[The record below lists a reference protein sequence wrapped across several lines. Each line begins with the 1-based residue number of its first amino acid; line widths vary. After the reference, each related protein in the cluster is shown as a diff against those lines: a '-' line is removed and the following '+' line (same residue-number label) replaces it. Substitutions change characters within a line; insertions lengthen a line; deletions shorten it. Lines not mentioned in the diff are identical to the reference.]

1 MKNNHIDILTEMGL
15 SLNEAKVYLAL
26 LRKRISQVGEIATL
40 SGVPQK
46 MIYYVLQ
53 KLMSKGMCSLV
64 PGKVQKYRPTEPG
77 IGIGNFI
84 AKAQKQIDS
93 SKIMLDELGKQYEI
107 GQTEISSA
115 ECIEIIQN
123 TTNIAQRVLSL
134 ERLSTEEVLSF
145 NKPPYA
151 MMDRNVEELHGL
163 KRGTRYRSIYQI
175 AEAKALIPMSVME
188 MYREAGEEVRIAES
202 LPMKM
207 MIFDS
212 RILMFTHEEC
222 LTPPENFTAVIIQ
235 RSSII
240 IALKELFEMY
250 WSQSMTVE
258 EFRERYKDSISPE
271 KHIMSK

>member
-1 MKNNHIDILTEMGL
+1 MQSGHIDILMKMGL

-26 LRKRISQVGEIATL
+26 LKKKISQVGEIAAL

-53 KLMSKGMCSLV
+53 KLMSKGMCSLI
-64 PGKVQKYRPTEPG
+64 PGRVKKYKPTEPG
-77 IGIGNFI
+77 VGIGSFI
-84 AKAQKQIDS
+84 TGAQKQIDS
-93 SKIMLDELGKQYEI
+93 SKKMLDDLEKQYEI
-107 GQTEISSA
+107 GQNETSSL
-115 ECIEIIQN
+115 ECVEIIQN
-123 TTNIAQRVLSL
+123 TTTVAQRVLSL

-151 MMDRNVEELHGL
+151 MSERNLEELYGL

-175 AEAKALIPMSVME
+175 SEARNLIPRSVME
-188 MYREAGEEVRIAES
+188 MYREAGEEVRISES

-212 RILMFTHEEC
+212 RILMFALEEC

-235 RSSII
+235 RSSLIN
-240 IALKELFEMY
+240 ALKELFELY
-250 WSQSMTVE
+250 WSHSITVE
-258 EFRERYKDSISPE
+258 EFREQYKDSISPE
-271 KHIMSK
+271 NT

>member
-1 MKNNHIDILTEMGL
+1 MQNNHIDILIKMGL

-26 LRKRISQVGEIATL
+26 LKKKISQVGEISTL

-64 PGKVQKYRPTEPG
+64 PGKVKMYKPTEPST
-77 IGIGNFI
+77 GIGNFI
-84 AKAQKQIDS
+84 KSAQKQIDS
-93 SKIMLDELGKQYEI
+93 SKNMLNQLEKQYEI
-107 GQTEISSA
+107 GQNDTGSM
-115 ECIEIIQN
+115 ECVEIIQN
-123 TTNIAQRVLSL
+123 TTNVAQRVLSL
-134 ERLSTEEVLSF
+134 ERLSSEEVLSF

-151 MMDRNVEELHGL
+151 MTERNIEELYGL

-175 AEAKALIPMSVME
+175 SEARDLIPMSVME
-188 MYREAGEEVRIAES
+188 MYSEAGEEVRIAES

-212 RILMFTHEEC
+212 RILMFVLEEC
-222 LTPPENFTAVIIQ
+222 LTSPENFTAVIIQ

-240 IALKELFEMY
+240 KGLKELFEVY

-258 EFRERYKDSISPE
+258 KFREKYKDSISPE

>member
-1 MKNNHIDILTEMGL
+1 MQNDHIDILTEMGL

-26 LRKRISQVGEIATL
+26 LKKKISQVGEIATL

-64 PGKVQKYRPTEPG
+64 PGKVKKYKPTEPG
-77 IGIGNFI
+77 IGIGSFI
-84 AKAQKQIDS
+84 TSAQKQIDS
-93 SKIMLDELGKQYEI
+93 SKQMLDQLETQYELGQNE
-107 GQTEISSA
+107 TSSI
-115 ECIEIIQN
+115 ECVEIIQTAAN
-123 TTNIAQRVLSL
+123 VAQRVLSL
-134 ERLSTEEVLSF
+134 ERLSIKEVLSF

-151 MMDRNVEELHGL
+151 MSERNMEEVQGL

-175 AEAKALIPMSVME
+175 SEARNLIPRSVME
-188 MYREAGEEVRIAES
+188 MYRDAGEEVRIAET

-212 RILMFTHEEC
+212 RILMFVLEEC
-222 LTPPENFTAVIIQ
+222 LTSPESFSAVIVQ
-235 RSSII
+235 RSSLICGLI
-240 IALKELFEMY
+240 ELFETY

-258 EFRERYKDSISPE
+258 EFREKYKDSISPE
-271 KHIMSK
+271 NT

>member
-1 MKNNHIDILTEMGL
+1 MQNNHIDILIKMGL

-26 LRKRISQVGEIATL
+26 LRKKISQVGEIATL

-64 PGKVQKYRPTEPG
+64 PGKVKKYKPTEPG

-84 AKAQKQIDS
+84 KKAQNQIDS
-93 SKIMLDELGKQYEI
+93 SKNMLDQLEKQYEI
-107 GQTEISSA
+107 GQNETSSM

-123 TTNIAQRVLSL
+123 TTNVAQRVLSL

-151 MMDRNVEELHGL
+151 MMDRNIEELHGL

-175 AEAKALIPMSVME
+175 EEAKTLISMSVME
-188 MYREAGEEVRIAES
+188 MYQQSGEEVRIAKS

-212 RILMFTHEEC
+212 RILMFAHEEC
-222 LTPPENFTAVIIQ
+222 LAQSENFTAVIIQ

-240 IALKELFEMY
+240 NALKELFELY

-258 EFRERYKDSISPE
+258 KFREEYKDSISPE

>member
-64 PGKVQKYRPTEPG
+64 PGKVQKYSPTEPG

-107 GQTEISSA
+107 GQKETSSV
-115 ECIEIIQN
+115 ECIEIVQN
-123 TTNIAQRVLSL
+123 TANVTQRVLSL

-151 MMDRNVEELHGL
+151 MTDRNIEELYGL

-175 AEAKALIPMSVME
+175 SEAKALIPMSVIE

>member
-1 MKNNHIDILTEMGL
+1 MKMGL

-26 LRKRISQVGEIATL
+26 LKKKISQVGEISTL

-64 PGKVQKYRPTEPG
+64 PGKVKKYKPTEPG
-77 IGIGNFI
+77 AGIGSFI
-84 AKAQKQIDS
+84 TSAQKQIDS
-93 SKIMLDELGKQYEI
+93 SKKMLKDLEKQYEI
-107 GQTEISSA
+107 GQNETGTVEHV
-115 ECIEIIQN
+115 EIIQN
-123 TTNIAQRVLSL
+123 AATVAQRVLSL

-151 MMDRNVEELHGL
+151 MKDRNVEELYGI

-175 AEAKALIPMSVME
+175 SEARNLIPMSVME
-188 MYREAGEEVRIAES
+188 MYSEAGEEVRITEL

-212 RILMFTHEEC
+212 RILMFTHEERAA
-222 LTPPENFTAVIIQ
+222 PPENFTAVIIQ
-235 RSSII
+235 QSSIVC
-240 IALKELFEMY
+240 ALKELFEVY
-250 WSQSMTVE
+250 WSQSMTIEKFKTKYRDV
-258 EFRERYKDSISPE
+258 ISPE
-271 KHIMSK
+271 KHIILK

>member
-1 MKNNHIDILTEMGL
+1 MQNNHINILIKMGL

-26 LRKRISQVGEIATL
+26 LKKKISQVGEIATL

-64 PGKVQKYRPTEPG
+64 PGKVKKYKPTEPG
-77 IGIGNFI
+77 IGIGSFI
-84 AKAQKQIDS
+84 TTAQKQIDS
-93 SKIMLDELGKQYEI
+93 SKKMLDELEKQYEI
-107 GQTEISSA
+107 GQNETSSVECVEIV
-115 ECIEIIQN
+115 QN
-123 TTNIAQRVLSL
+123 ATIVAQRVLSL
-134 ERLSTEEVLSF
+134 ERLSAEEVLSF

-151 MMDRNVEELHGL
+151 MSERNMEELQGL

-175 AEAKALIPMSVME
+175 SEARNLIPRSVME

-212 RILMFTHEEC
+212 RILMFVLEEC
-222 LTPPENFTAVIIQ
+222 LSSPENFTAVIIQ

-240 IALKELFEMY
+240 NALKELFEIY
-250 WSQSMTVE
+250 WLQSMSVK
-258 EFRERYKDSISPE
+258 EFREKYRDSISPE
-271 KHIMSK
+271 YT

>member
-1 MKNNHIDILTEMGL
+1 MQNNHTDILTKMGL

-26 LRKRISQVGEIATL
+26 LKKKVSQVGEIATL

-64 PGKVQKYRPTEPG
+64 PGKVKRYRPTEPG

-84 AKAQKQIDS
+84 TKAQKQIDS
-93 SKIMLDELGKQYEI
+93 SKKMLNELGKQYEI

-151 MMDRNVEELHGL
+151 MTDRNAEELHGL

-188 MYREAGEEVRIAES
+188 MYREAGEEVRIAKS

-207 MIFDS
+207 MIFDG
-212 RILMFTHEEC
+212 RILMFAHGKC
-222 LTPPENFTAVIIQ
+222 LTMPENFTAVIIQ

-240 IALKELFEMY
+240 DALMELFEMY
-250 WSQSMTVE
+250 WSQSMTFE
-258 EFRERYKDSISPE
+258 EFRETYKDSISPD
-271 KHIMSK
+271 KHILSK

>member
-1 MKNNHIDILTEMGL
+1 MQNNHIDILINMGL

-26 LRKRISQVGEIATL
+26 LKKKISQVGEISTL

-64 PGKVQKYRPTEPG
+64 PGKVKKYKPTDPSM
-77 IGIGNFI
+77 GIGNFI
-84 AKAQKQIDS
+84 TMAQKHIDS
-93 SKIMLDELGKQYEI
+93 SKKMLGELEKQYEI
-107 GQTEISSA
+107 GQNETSSLECVEIV
-115 ECIEIIQN
+115 QN
-123 TTNIAQRVLSL
+123 AKSVAQRVISL
-134 ERLSTEEVLSF
+134 ESLSTEEVLSF

-151 MMDRNVEELHGL
+151 MSERNREELRGL
-163 KRGTRYRSIYQI
+163 KRGTRYRSIYQVS
-175 AEAKALIPMSVME
+175 EARNLIPRSVME

-212 RILMFTHEEC
+212 MILMFVLEEC
-222 LTPPENFTAVIIQ
+222 LMSTENFTAVIIQ

-240 IALKELFEMY
+240 NALTELFEMY

-258 EFRERYKDSISPE
+258 EFREKYKASISPE
-271 KHIMSK
+271 NT